1 MTKHHGSKCN
11 LEGLFKLC
19 FFLALFFITCINT
32 MHSIPSRHPTIT
44 TILTLGTN
52 WNIFLS
58 VRQAG
63 EEIKLS
69 QYQFVLV
76 HTKNVL
82 KIFFV
87 QFLK

>member
-1 MTKHHGSKCN
+1 MMQALLRLQKKIMTKHHGSKCN

-69 QYQFVLV
+69 QY
-76 HTKNVL
+76 
-82 KIFFV
+82 
-87 QFLK
+87 